1 MRDSTAN
8 RFARLGLLMAVL
20 TALPRQGER
29 TACTEGGDIP

>member
-8 RFARLGLLMAVL
+8 RFARLGLGVL

-29 TACTEGGDIP
+29 IACTEGGDVP